1 MRSRFYNPTDIRW
14 SCWSDVG
21 ELLGSP
27 RLGVLIV
34 AARSSQTWA
43 AQLSQRYLSAHDVQ
57 IVPDVQPDPTA
68 ESVQS
73 VVQSIR
79 DSAPDWVIAL
89 GGGSVL
95 DTAKAAALLAKA
107 EGDVL
112 DYLRGLRHVQTPG
125 IPLVA
130 IPTTAGSGS
139 EVTPYASLTDVEWK
153 KKTSL
158 TSDYLYPRYAILDEA
173 LTVTMPPLITAISGM
188 DALCHA
194 IEAYWSNHSNPVTD
208 AYALSAA
215 KIALDMLPEAFL
227 HGDDLLVR
235 RQMLEG
241 SMLAG
246 LAISNARTTAAHA
259 ISYPMTVFY
268 RVPHGIACGMV
279 LPQLI
284 RYNSGAMN
292 PDKEKVLLDNLG
304 FRTMNELADAVECLK
319 EKLQLPVRLRDLGIR
334 QGDLSTIVA
343 NGFRPDRINNNPRAI
358 TSLDFKRML
367 KEIL

>member
-1 MRSRFYNPTDIRW
+1 MRSRFFNPTEIRW
-14 SCWSDVG
+14 SSCSDVG
-21 ELLGSP
+21 EVLGPP
-27 RLGVLIV
+27 RIRVLIV
-34 AARSSQTWA
+34 AARSAQTWA
-43 AQLSQRYLSAHDVQ
+43 AQLSQKYLSAHDAQ
-57 IVPDVQPDPTA
+57 IVPDVPPDPTA
-68 ESVQS
+68 ESVRF
-73 VVQSIR
+73 VVQAVR
-79 DSAPDWVIAL
+79 DSDPDWIIAL

-95 DTAKAAALLAKA
+95 DAAKAAALLAKA
-107 EGDVL
+107 EGDIL
-112 DYLRGLRHVQTPG
+112 DYLRGLRQIQTPG

-139 EVTPYASLTDVEWK
+139 EVTPYASITDEELK

-194 IEAYWSNHSNPVTD
+194 IEAYWSNHSSTVTD
-208 AYALSAA
+208 AYALSAT
-215 KIALDMLPEAFL
+215 KIALNMLPAAFL
-227 HGDDLLVR
+227 HGDGLPAR

-268 RVPHGIACGMV
+268 RVPHGIACGIV

-284 RYNSGAMN
+284 RYNSGAMD
-292 PDKEKVLLDNLG
+292 PGKETALLYNLG
-304 FRTMNELADAVECLK
+304 FRTMNELADAVECLM
-319 EKLQLPVRLRDLGIR
+319 EKLQLPSRLRDLGIR
-334 QGDLSTIVA
+334 SAHLSNIVA

-358 TSLDFKRML
+358 TSADFKRML
-367 KEIL
+367 KAIL

>member
-1 MRSRFYNPTDIRW
+1 MRRRFYNPTDIRW
-14 SCWSDVG
+14 SSWSDVG
-21 ELLGSP
+21 EVLGPP

-34 AARSSQTWA
+34 AARSSQPWA
-43 AQLSQRYLSAHDVQ
+43 AQLSQSYLSAHDVQ
-57 IVPDVQPDPTA
+57 IVPDVPPDPTA
-68 ESVQS
+68 ESVRA
-73 VVQSIR
+73 VVQAVR
-79 DSAPDWVIAL
+79 DMAPDWVIAF

-95 DTAKAAALLAKA
+95 DAAKAAALLAKA
-107 EGDVL
+107 EGDIL
-112 DYLRGLRHVQTPG
+112 DYLRGLRQVQTPG

-139 EVTPYASLTDVEWK
+139 EVTPYASITDEEWK

-194 IEAYWSNHSNPVTD
+194 IEAYWSKHSNLVTD

-215 KIALDMLPEAFL
+215 KIALNVLPVAFL

-235 RQMLEG
+235 RQMLEA

-268 RVPHGIACGMV
+268 RVPHGIACSIV

-284 RYNSGAMN
+284 RYNSGAID
-292 PDKEKVLLDNLG
+292 PGKEKVLLNNLG

-319 EKLQLPVRLRDLGIR
+319 EKLHLPVRLRDLGIR
-334 QGDLSTIVA
+334 QADLSTIVA

-358 TSLDFKRML
+358 TASDFKRML